1 MDCKKAQDRLLA
13 EYPDKELGSF
23 ENSEVERHLA
33 GCACCLEFYKAI
45 QKTAIAPFG
54 EAKEIQPDEVVWRRI
69 QEQIESERQHA
80 GGWFERLADHLVPLL
95 RMPPPVFRAAFVTAL
110 VLLTVVLVQWPSRYA
125 DPVYSYMSEQMTF
138 MSELRA
144 GNPNLLTGDPNDKEY
159 ETAFEEMGG

>member
-1 MDCKKAQDRLLA
+1 
-13 EYPDKELGSF
+13 
-23 ENSEVERHLA
+23 
-33 GCACCLEFYKAI
+33 
-45 QKTAIAPFG
+45 
-54 EAKEIQPDEVVWRRI
+54 
-69 QEQIESERQHA
+69 
-80 GGWFERLADHLVPLL
+80 
-95 RMPPPVFRAAFVTAL
+95 MPPSVFRAAFVTAL